1 MFSTIIFFITAAIG
15 LLCTALIFGKNNN
28 QEYSLINKYLLII
41 IVINVIRFL
50 FHGISQAYPEI
61 EIEKLVNILDISIGM
76 LIPCYYLYLQNI
88 VFEKK
93 SEVSNLFHFITPF
106 FIGGLFITI
115 AYASADKVVLYRK
128 LFFIIGLLFY
138 LIYSAI
144 AFLML
149 YKYVWN
155 RKSDINAI
163 QKQNNLIKNWSIF
176 VYVSFLLMFLIRAIS
191 GITSSNPGNFSN
203 SHLWML
209 ALVWIGI
216 CVKIIL
222 TPEILY
228 GYNFLNKTIDA
239 ATERV
244 VLSSVWNLKGT
255 VLPITNEKDKKL
267 EEKMKPL
274 LMEYVHKIEAFSFHT
289 QSFRNPNLTPEDV
302 AVALKIPISHIQF
315 ILKFH
320 CNESFTDYKKTVRIH
335 DATKLLKHGY
345 LNDHKVESLA
355 TTVGFSSYNTF
366 SIAFKNITGVTTQK
380 YLKRF

>member
-41 IVINVIRFL
+41 IIINALRFL
-50 FHGISQAYPEI
+50 FHGLSDTYTVI
-61 EIEKLVNILDISIGM
+61 EFRKLATILDISMGLVM
-76 LIPCYYLYLQNI
+76 PCYYLYLQNI

-93 SEVSNLFHFITPF
+93 FEVSNLFHFITPF
-106 FIGGLFITI
+106 LIGGLFITI

-128 LFFIIGLLFY
+128 LFFIICLLFY

-155 RKSDINAI
+155 RKSDINTI

-191 GITSSNPGNFSN
+191 GITSRNPGNFSN

-216 CVKIIL
+216 FIKIIL

-228 GYNFLNKTIDA
+228 GYNFLNKTIDTA
-239 ATERV
+239 SER
-244 VLSSVWNLKGT
+244 LAISSVWDFEGKM
-255 VLPITNEKDKKL
+255 LPVTTERDRKL
-267 EEKMKPL
+267 GEKMKPL
-274 LMEYVHKIEAFSFHT
+274 LLEYLHQIEEFSFHT
-289 QSFRNPNLTPEDV
+289 QSFRNPNLTSEDV
-302 AVALKIPISHIQF
+302 AVVLKIPISHMQF

-320 CNESFTDYKKTVRIH
+320 CNESFSDYKKIVRIH
-335 DATKLLKHGY
+335 DATKLLEDGY
-345 LNDHKVESLA
+345 LNEHKVETLS

-366 SIAFKNITGVTTQK
+366 SVAFKNITGVTTQE

>member
-1 MFSTIIFFITAAIG
+1 MFSTIIFFITATIG
-15 LLCTALIFGKNNN
+15 FLCTALIFGKNNN

-41 IVINVIRFL
+41 IVINALRFL
-50 FHGISQAYPEI
+50 FHGLSDTYTVI
-61 EIEKLVNILDISIGM
+61 EFRKLANILDISTGLVM
-76 LIPCYYLYLQNI
+76 PCYYLYLQNI

-93 SEVSNLFHFITPF
+93 FEVSNLFHFITPF
-106 FIGGLFITI
+106 LLGGLYITI
-115 AYASADKVVLYRK
+115 AYASADKVGLYRK

-163 QKQNNLIKNWSIF
+163 QKQNNLIKNWSLF

-191 GITSSNPGNFSN
+191 SITSRNPGNFSN

-216 CVKIIL
+216 FIKIIL

-255 VLPITNEKDKKL
+255 VLSITNEKDKKL

-274 LMEYVHKIEAFSFHT
+274 LMEYVHKIEEFSFYT
-289 QSFRNPNLTPEDV
+289 QSFRNPDLSPEHI

-320 CNESFTDYKKTVRIH
+320 CNESFSDYKKIVRIH
-335 DATKLLKHGY
+335 DATKLLENGY
-345 LNDHKVESLA
+345 LNDQKVETLS

-366 SIAFKNITGVTTQK
+366 SIAFKNITGVTTQE
-380 YLKRF
+380 YVKRC